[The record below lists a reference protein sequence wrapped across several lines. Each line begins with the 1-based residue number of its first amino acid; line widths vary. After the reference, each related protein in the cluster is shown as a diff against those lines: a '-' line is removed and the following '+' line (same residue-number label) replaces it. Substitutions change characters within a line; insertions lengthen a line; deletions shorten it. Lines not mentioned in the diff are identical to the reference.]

1 MIPIVLLLKKE
12 RNIMMKGRKG
22 KNNENKRKM
31 NRNLKNV

>member
-1 MIPIVLLLKKE
+1 
-12 RNIMMKGRKG
+12 MMKGRKG